1 MSTAKKNIALQNAL
15 LPGAK
20 SLVDQCPPDDPDTDV
35 NRGCLLYKEARYE
48 EGLAKFNAAQQVV
61 GYDPHLSYNVALCYY
76 RQVLLVRHKNKW
88 HDLRRKLV
96 TSLSLFF
103 EGGKENILIGPK
115 NIFD

>member
-1 MSTAKKNIALQNAL
+1 MTQLLIIEVMKLRFGVGRTHARTNGDIEALADAMRALKNIALQNSL

-76 RQVLLVRHKNKW
+76 RQVLLVCRKNK
-88 HDLRRKLV
+88 
-96 TSLSLFF
+96 
-103 EGGKENILIGPK
+103 
-115 NIFD
+115 

>member
-1 MSTAKKNIALQNAL
+1 MVITVKKNIALQNSL

-76 RQVLLVRHKNKW
+76 RRVLLVRHKNK
-88 HDLRRKLV
+88 
-96 TSLSLFF
+96 
-103 EGGKENILIGPK
+103 
-115 NIFD
+115 

>member
-1 MSTAKKNIALQNAL
+1 MSTAKKNIALQNYL

-76 RQVLLVRHKNKW
+76 RWVLLKFIYSEKAT
-88 HDLRRKLV
+88 K
-96 TSLSLFF
+96 FC
-103 EGGKENILIGPK
+103 E
-115 NIFD
+115 IFTLLLTVCTVVKS